1 MSGLSTFLT
10 SPLMTSVG
18 LYIAGLITLAGFSY
32 LYKEN
37 PFYRWAEYTY
47 VGIVAANGI
56 TYSWTN
62 VIVPTWNRE
71 VVQGGHMAYVF
82 VAIFSLLIYAR
93 YFQKIAW
100 FARIPM
106 SVWVGY
112 GMGTVL
118 AFDVAPF
125 LTQVTNTF
133 TKFKSLNDA
142 IFFLGAVC
150 VMTYF
155 IFTVRVDKGAL
166 RYPSQAGKIVL
177 LVAFGAYFA
186 YNVMSYSSLVMGR
199 LQFLFGD
206 VLKLL

>member
-10 SPLMTSVG
+10 SPMMTTVG

-47 VGIVAANGI
+47 VGIVTANGL

-71 VVQGGHMAYVF
+71 VVQGGHMAYVV
-82 VAIFSLLIYAR
+82 VAVFSLLIYAR
-93 YFQKIAW
+93 YFNKLAW
-100 FARIPM
+100 LSRIPM

-125 LTQVTNTF
+125 ITQVTTTF
-133 TKFKSLNDA
+133 TKFKTLNDVV
-142 IFFLGAVC
+142 FFVGVIC

-155 IFTVRVDKGAL
+155 IFTVKVDQGAL
-166 RYPSQAGKIVL
+166 KYPSQAGKFAL